1 MRARGKSA
9 AGAFSLVEVVIAVGV
24 AGISLVVLLGL
35 LASVSREAGQ
45 AVARHTA
52 LTLADATAVELTAL
66 ARQAGFDAF
75 AATVPVRSAVADAGL
90 LLVAARDG
98 TQVRRLEVAENPRR
112 DAYFLIEVNRFADGA
127 LRFVGDAGAM
137 AVQVRVSWPYRPLV
151 AGGSGEAVPAAERER
166 VEFSVAVNR

>member
-1 MRARGKSA
+1 MRARDHSA
-9 AGAFSLVEVVIAVGV
+9 ARAFSLVEVVIAVGV

-45 AVARHTA
+45 AADRRTA
-52 LTLADATAVELTAL
+52 LTLADAATVELTAL

-75 AATVPVRSAVADAGL
+75 ASTIPVQSATADSGL

-98 TQVRRLEVAENPRR
+98 TQVRRLVVAESPRR
-112 DAYFLIEVNRFADGA
+112 EAYFLIEVNRFADGA
-127 LRFVGDAGAM
+127 LRFVGEAGAL
-137 AVQVRVSWPYRPLV
+137 AVQIRVSWPYRPLV
-151 AGGSGEAVPAAERER
+151 AGGPGEAVPAAERER